1 MKSIC
6 EKSISNMLLTK
17 CINRVPIFFSAG
29 TMKTKS
35 TRSKAWSGG
44 LCKGQSG
51 GAWNDPEQLSL
62 KVLMALV
69 YMAGLVAFQRYTGLL
84 NPSPSSTAISKTQQ
98 FSSQDALYW
107 LKHYHPVTH
116 G

>member
-1 MKSIC
+1 MYVHI
-6 EKSISNMLLTK
+6 LLKK
-17 CINRVPIFFSAG
+17 CINRVPIFFLAG

-84 NPSPSSTAISKTQQ
+84 NPSPSSPVSKTQQ